1 MKRFAVA
8 MAIAASILVSLAPSA
23 SAGEDICL
31 PAGEYDGRPLV
42 VCAVIGP

>member
-1 MKRFAVA
+1 MKRFAVV
-8 MAIAASILVSLAPSA
+8 MVTAASILISVAPSA
-23 SAGEDICL
+23 DAGEDICL

>member
-8 MAIAASILVSLAPSA
+8 MAIAASILVGLAPSA
-23 SAGEDICL
+23 RAGEDICL